1 MAFRG
6 FSSDEEGSIVFDGEQ
21 FIINN
26 PDNVPD
32 DFDPGV
38 IPVIGIRGDRSEPSA
53 KSAARHL
60 PPDPVTGL

>member
-1 MAFRG
+1 MAFTG

-32 DFDPGV
+32 RF
-38 IPVIGIRGDRSEPSA
+38 
-53 KSAARHL
+53 
-60 PPDPVTGL
+60 